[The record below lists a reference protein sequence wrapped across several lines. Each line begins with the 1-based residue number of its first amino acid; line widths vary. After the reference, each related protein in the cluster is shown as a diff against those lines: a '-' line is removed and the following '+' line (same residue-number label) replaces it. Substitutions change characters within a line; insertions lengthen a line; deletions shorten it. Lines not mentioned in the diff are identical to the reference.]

1 MYITIGLMPVK
12 MQIKELS
19 DVYLCKISIYISDKI
34 FVAFLRFLLK
44 YYFSNI
50 SYVFYKQD
58 IL

>member
-1 MYITIGLMPVK
+1 MPVK
-12 MQIKELS
+12 MRIKELS